1 MSAELLVNVTP
12 RETRVALI
20 ESGVL
25 QEVFVERA
33 NRRGLV
39 GNIYKGRVCRVL
51 PGMQAAFV
59 DVGLDRA
66 AFLHASDIAD
76 AHARQVRDAPA
87 SEEGMTTPARTEPA
101 PAIRNGASITDLV
114 RDGQEV
120 LVQVIK
126 DPLGTKG
133 ARLTTQVSIPSCY
146 LVYMP
151 DAPALGVSQRIE
163 DEEERRRLRDL
174 VRNVARRHADTGST
188 SRTPSFSPPAPHS
201 PETMAPDHMPAVG
214 GCTFTPGPGPG
225 SAPGPDFNAG
235 FGSTS
240 AFGSG
245 IDPAPA
251 PDSDSDPAPAPDSD
265 SDPAPAP
272 DSDSDPAPAPDSDP
286 APAPDSGSVPA
297 FDPNP
302 DSAGDEGESWMPEDG
317 YIVRTAA
324 EKCPEAIIEAD
335 MAFLRRLWE
344 SVREHVASV
353 NGPGVVHEDLP
364 LVIRTLRELSATPIE
379 RVRIDSP
386 ETLARVLDFTD
397 RFLPEMS
404 PRIELFA
411 GERPVFDLYSV
422 EDEIQKALHRKV
434 QLKSGGHVV
443 IDQTEAMTTIDVNTG
458 GFVGHRN
465 LEETIFKTNLEAA
478 QTIARQLRLRNL
490 GGMIII
496 DFIDMG
502 SEAHKRQ
509 VLRAL
514 EKALDRD
521 HTRTHVSSV
530 SPLGLVEM
538 TRKRTRES
546 LEHVLCDPC
555 PTCNARG
562 SIKSAETVCYEIFRE
577 ILREARQF
585 DTERLLVIASPDVA
599 DRLVDEESS
608 TFAELE
614 ESIGKPIT
622 LQVENLYVREQYDVV
637 LM

>member
-1 MSAELLVNVTP
+1 MIGGSTQPARFPRQDDMSAELLVNVTP

-87 SEEGMTTPARTEPA
+87 SEEGLPAPARAE

-151 DAPALGVSQRIE
+151 GAPALGVSQRIE

-174 VRNVARRHADTGST
+174 VRNVAWRHAGAGSASSAPAT
-188 SRTPSFSPPAPHS
+188 HPPGTTA
-201 PETMAPDHMPAVG
+201 APDHG
-214 GCTFTPGPGPG
+214 PGAGGPG
-225 SAPGPDFNAG
+225 STPRSAFSSAPAAHLPGTAAIPGQGPAIGDPA
-235 FGSTS
+235 SAP
-240 AFGSG
+240 AFGSNAG
-245 IDPAPA
+245 PASAPA
-251 PDSDSDPAPAPDSD
+251 PDSNAGPASAPAP
-265 SDPAPAP
+265 
-272 DSDSDPAPAPDSDP
+272 
-286 APAPDSGSVPA
+286 GSYP
-297 FDPNP
+297 
-302 DSAGDEGESWMPEDG
+302 AGDDGESWMPEDG

-335 MAFLRRLWE
+335 MAFLHRLWE
-344 SVREHVASV
+344 SVRERAAAV
-353 NGPGVVHEDLP
+353 NGPGIVHEDLP

-386 ETLARVLDFTD
+386 GTLARVLDFTG

-404 PRIELFA
+404 PRIELYA

-496 DFIDMG
+496 DFIDMS

-521 HTRTHVSSV
+521 HTRTHVSNV

-562 SIKSAETVCYEIFRE
+562 SIKSADTVCYEIFRE
-577 ILREARQF
+577 ILREAGQF
-585 DTERLLVIASPDVA
+585 DTERLLVVASPDVV

-614 ESIGKPIT
+614 ESIGKSIT
-622 LQVENLYVREQYDVV
+622 LQVESLYAREQYDVV